1 MLVNDVEVVS
11 VELDAGRAAQVRAA
25 GWPKWASIVEGDGAD
40 LVGTLGSFDLI
51 FPDAP
56 GGTIFKLRK
65 TIADLRPGGVIVVD
79 DMDLSRHS
87 DPELRKNCPR

>member
-25 GWPKWASIVEGDGAD
+25 GWPKWVSIVEGDGAD
-40 LVGTLGSFDLI
+40 LVGTLGSFDLT

-56 GGTIFKLRK
+56 GGKILSF
-65 TIADLRPGGVIVVD
+65 ARPSQICGLVG
-79 DMDLSRHS
+79 
-87 DPELRKNCPR
+87 